1 MDLILAVIFCYQ
13 LHRMAH
19 MRGLSAM
26 PFVLN
31 YLGIFILSMLL
42 FATWFVQAYG
52 ADALKT
58 DEGIKAA
65 LMFEPFVILL
75 EVFLFIYFRKRIQR
89 TVPAAANN
97 NDDDDYNNRPEP
109 PKEKKDLSYFR

>member
-31 YLGIFILSMLL
+31 YLGIFILTMLL
-42 FATWFVQAYG
+42 FVTWFLQAYG
-52 ADALKT
+52 PDALKT
-58 DEGIKAA
+58 EEGIKAA

-75 EVFLFIYFRKRIQR
+75 EVFLFIYFRRRIQR
-89 TVPAAANN
+89 TVPAAD
-97 NDDDDYNNRPEP
+97 NDDDDYKRPEP